1 MIGRLLAY
9 YKARTGFMGEKK
21 MSRKEVDQALVDK
34 FIAGDNSSFEELLN
48 NYASKIYAM
57 ALRLTKNPED
67 AEEVLQDVF
76 VAVYRKIEGFQGKS
90 SFSSWLYRVT
100 VNASFMKLR
109 KNRQDK
115 SVKFDDLGVKGQEA
129 LMPRTTSSQDVDSLT
144 YRHEMRDRLEEAV
157 NTLPDEYRPVFT
169 LRDVDGLTTQEV
181 ANVLQLTVP
190 AVKSRLHRSR
200 LLLRRR
206 LKDYY
211 KEYSDGSFAGH
222 ERIAS
227 NS

>member
-1 MIGRLLAY
+1 
-9 YKARTGFMGEKK
+9 
-21 MSRKEVDQALVDK
+21 MSRKEVDRALVES
-34 FIAGDNSSFEELLN
+34 FLAGDKTSFEELLN
-48 NYASKIYAM
+48 SYASKIYAL

-76 VAVYRKIEGFQGKS
+76 VAVYRKIDRFEGKS
-90 SFSSWLYRVT
+90 SFSSWLYRVA

-115 SVKFDDLGVKGQEA
+115 SVKFDDISAAGQEA
-129 LMPRTTSSQDVDSLT
+129 LMPRTTSSEDVDSLT

-200 LLLRRR
+200 LMLRRR
-206 LKDYY
+206 LRSYY
-211 KEYSDGSFAGH
+211 KEYTEGSFAGH